1 MKTNFDRAPGARLVT
16 GIVLVVLGLTG
27 GSCAHAQPPKDGAT
41 ATPLLRKDLTGL
53 PNKEVVALR
62 VEYLPG
68 GASLPHRHDADV
80 FGYILAG
87 HLIVQVSGHDPITLG
102 PGQTFTENP
111 DDIHLQSAN
120 ASATEPA
127 KFLVFIVKDK
137 DKPVSR
143 PVVLPPA
150 AHSSTAPKP

>member
-1 MKTNFDRAPGARLVT
+1 VADAKARRRWLHDI
-16 GIVLVVLGLTG
+16 GRKWLSGW
-27 GSCAHAQPPKDGAT
+27 AT
-41 ATPLLRKDLTGL
+41 ERPTLA
-53 PNKEVVALR
+53 
-62 VEYLPG
+62 G

-87 HLIVQVSGHDPITLG
+87 HLIVQVAGHDPITLG

-143 PVVLPPA
+143 PVVLPPT
-150 AHSSTAPKP
+150 AHSSTAPRP

>member
-1 MKTNFDRAPGARLVT
+1 MKTNFDRTPGARLMV
-16 GIVLVVLGLTG
+16 GIALVVLGFA
-27 GSCAHAQPPKDGAT
+27 CAYAQSQKADAT
-41 ATPLLRKDLTGL
+41 ATQLLRKDLSGV
-53 PNKEVVALR
+53 PNKEVVALT
-62 VEYLPG
+62 VEYLPC

-87 HLIVQVSGHDPITLG
+87 HLIVQVAGHDPITLG

-143 PVVLPPA
+143 PVVLPPT
-150 AHSSTAPKP
+150 AHSSTAPRP

>member
-1 MKTNFDRAPGARLVT
+1 MNKNFDRVPGARLIT
-16 GIVLVVLGLTG
+16 GIALVALGLTAG
-27 GSCAHAQPPKDGAT
+27 ICAYAQPPKDGAS
-41 ATPLLRKDLTGL
+41 ATPLLRKDLSGL
-53 PNKEVVALR
+53 PNKEVVALT

-102 PGQTFTENP
+102 PGQTFTESP

-127 KFLVFIVKDK
+127 KFLAFIVKDK

-143 PVVLPPA
+143 PVVLPSA
-150 AHSSTAPKP
+150 AHPSNAPKP

>member
-1 MKTNFDRAPGARLVT
+1 MKTNFDRTPGARLMA
-16 GIVLVVLGLTG
+16 GIALVVLGFA
-27 GSCAHAQPPKDGAT
+27 CAYAQSQKADAT
-41 ATPLLRKDLTGL
+41 ATRLLRKDLSGV
-53 PNKEVVALR
+53 PNKEVVALT

-87 HLIVQVSGHDPITLG
+87 HLIVQVAGHDPITLG

-143 PVVLPPA
+143 PVVLRPT
-150 AHSSTAPKP
+150 AHSSTTPKP